1 MRCPDASKGMPGA
14 EVVSMLFFFPRE
26 NVHVDPRRKT
36 LILRHRT
43 RDGQAMNAR
52 PNRRRIL
59 VRVGDFMRECRS
71 RAGAA
76 SPRYD
81 DSSRPAS
88 ARVPIRA
95 RAAQNVRGHGRRRNA
110 VTTRERRD
118 LARAAMRLL
127 SGTDGN
133 SVQRTAPTVVSLPL
147 ATTSTGMPAP
157 VTAARQEETTSRGDR
172 ARAATCVSRK
182 PGSDTEGQAR

>member
-1 MRCPDASKGMPGA
+1 MQDRIGGGSSSASA
-14 EVVSMLFFFPRE
+14 ISCE
-26 NVHVDPRRKT
+26 NADPARVPPRRGT
-36 LILRHRT
+36 TI
-43 RDGQAMNAR
+43 QADQ
-52 PNRRRIL
+52 P
-59 VRVGDFMRECRS
+59 
-71 RAGAA
+71 
-76 SPRYD
+76 P
-81 DSSRPAS
+81 
-88 ARVPIRA
+88 RVPIRA
-95 RAAQNVRGHGRRRNA
+95 RAAQNVRGQGHGWPA
-110 VTTRERRD
+110 AGGAGTSVTTRERRD

>member
-1 MRCPDASKGMPGA
+1 
-14 EVVSMLFFFPRE
+14 MLFFSGRKCRPRQKNTDSAASDARWTSNE
-26 NVHVDPRRKT
+26 CKTESEADPR
-36 LILRHRT
+36 
-43 RDGQAMNAR
+43 
-52 PNRRRIL
+52 PRRRFHARMPIPRGCRL
-59 VRVGDFMRECRS
+59 AAVRRFKPTS
-71 RAGAA
+71 LRAGT
-76 SPRYD
+76 D
-81 DSSRPAS
+81 T
-88 ARVPIRA
+88 RA
-95 RAAQNVRGHGRRRNA
+95 RGAERAFVRGHGRRRN

-133 SVQRTAPTVVSLPL
+133 SVQRTAPTVVSLLL

>member
-1 MRCPDASKGMPGA
+1 MRPTQKNTDSAASDARWTSNECKTESEA
-14 EVVSMLFFFPRE
+14 
-26 NVHVDPRRKT
+26 DPR
-36 LILRHRT
+36 
-43 RDGQAMNAR
+43 
-52 PNRRRIL
+52 PRRRFHA
-59 VRVGDFMRECRS
+59 RMAECRS

-88 ARVPIRA
+88 ARTDTRA
-95 RAAQNVRGHGRRRNA
+95 RGAERVRGHGRPA
-110 VTTRERRD
+110 GGGAGTSVTTRERRD

>member
-1 MRCPDASKGMPGA
+1 MQDRIGGGSSSASA
-14 EVVSMLFFFPRE
+14 ISCE
-26 NVHVDPRRKT
+26 NADP
-36 LILRHRT
+36 
-43 RDGQAMNAR
+43 
-52 PNRRRIL
+52 
-59 VRVGDFMRECRS
+59 
-71 RAGAA
+71 
-76 SPRYD
+76 
-81 DSSRPAS
+81 
-88 ARVPIRA
+88 ARVPPRRGTCTRVRRFKPTSLRADRSRYERA
-95 RAAQNVRGHGRRRNA
+95 RRRTCVAMGGRWRRN